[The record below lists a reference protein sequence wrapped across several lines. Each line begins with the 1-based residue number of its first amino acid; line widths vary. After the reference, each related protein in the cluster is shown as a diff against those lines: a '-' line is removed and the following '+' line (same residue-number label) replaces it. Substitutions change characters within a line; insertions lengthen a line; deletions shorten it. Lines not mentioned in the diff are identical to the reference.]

1 MTISQLLSQVLSK
14 SFVMLLIT
22 LSLSACNTGE
32 AYNGN
37 TGAGVGVT
45 QETTPQGVTQD
56 VALSWTAPVEREDG
70 TPISMSEIA
79 GYRVYYGTSEGNYPN
94 KLDIADSYNMQATL
108 SNLVSGT
115 YYIVVTSYDMDGR
128 ESAFSEVVTKSV

>member
-1 MTISQLLSQVLSK
+1 MTISKLLSQVLSK
-14 SFVMLLIT
+14 SFFTLLIT
-22 LSLSACNTGE
+22 LLLSACNTGE

-45 QETTPQGVTQD
+45 QETTPQEDTQV

-79 GYRVYYGTSEGNYPN
+79 GYRVYYGTTEGNYPN
-94 KLDIADSYNMQATL
+94 ELDIADSYNMQAML
-108 SNLVSGT
+108 SNLAPGT

>member
-22 LSLSACNTGE
+22 LSLSACNSGE

-128 ESAFSEVVTKSV
+128 ESAFSEIVTKSV

>member
-1 MTISQLLSQVLSK
+1 MTLSKLLSQVLSK
-14 SFVMLLIT
+14 SFFTLLIT
-22 LSLSACNTGE
+22 LLLSACNTGE

-45 QETTPQGVTQD
+45 QETTPQEDTQV

-79 GYRVYYGTSEGNYPN
+79 GYRVYYGTTEGNYPN
-94 KLDIADSYNMQATL
+94 ELDIADSYNMQAML
-108 SNLVSGT
+108 SNLASGT

>member
-14 SFVMLLIT
+14 SFFTLLIT
-22 LSLSACNTGE
+22 LLLSACNTGE

-45 QETTPQGVTQD
+45 QETTPQEDTQV

-115 YYIVVTSYDMDGR
+115 YYIVVTVYDMDGR
-128 ESAFSEVVTKSV
+128 ESAYSQVVTAST